1 MPMYALATLPLIKNL
16 NHALSDIN
24 QVWYADDASA
34 AGKITRLREWWNQIE
49 TQGPKYGYFAN
60 AIKTWL
66 VTKENC
72 LSEATAAFT
81 DTEVKVTSVGRPYLG
96 AALGTDEYTQSLVE
110 SKVQQWSKEIEHLA
124 TIAYTQPHA
133 AHAAFTHGMTS
144 KWSYLTRTIPDI
156 GPLLQPLEAI
166 IRTKLAPALT
176 SRPPPNDTE
185 RKLLALPA
193 RLGGI
198 ALSNPIQATDT
209 EFLASTKITEPL
221 KNAILQQ
228 HFQYTDEV
236 VADQLK
242 AKKDVYKMKRQQ
254 IAEASDLLKQGP
266 PPPPPPLTQA
276 VHGPRSRERSFQLV
290 DFTAYRRI
298 WICTSQGCLS

>member
-144 KWSYLTRTIPDI
+144 KCTLK
-156 GPLLQPLEAI
+156 Q
-166 IRTKLAPALT
+166 
-176 SRPPPNDTE
+176 
-185 RKLLALPA
+185 A
-193 RLGGI
+193 RL
-198 ALSNPIQATDT
+198 
-209 EFLASTKITEPL
+209 
-221 KNAILQQ
+221 
-228 HFQYTDEV
+228 
-236 VADQLK
+236 
-242 AKKDVYKMKRQQ
+242 
-254 IAEASDLLKQGP
+254 
-266 PPPPPPLTQA
+266 
-276 VHGPRSRERSFQLV
+276 
-290 DFTAYRRI
+290 
-298 WICTSQGCLS
+298 